1 MPGPQHWL
9 ILPVRAGHGTVKI
22 VPEQG
27 GTLST
32 ITIPEGLAPVTLF
45 GAGDSAL
52 RAIEDGMPSVDI
64 RVQDRTIHVEGPAG
78 AVQAVSALFEEL
90 ISLAESGSPLGP
102 DEVAHAVSLLQASQE
117 KQATVSAAVL
127 SARGHA
133 IRPRSETQAKYVQAM
148 DESTVVFGIG
158 PAGTGKTYLAMAK
171 AVQQLLDGVVRR
183 IIVTRPAV
191 EAGESLGFLPGSL
204 TEKVDPYLRPV
215 YDALGDML
223 EPETLVELR
232 ESGTIEVAPLAY
244 MRGRTLN
251 DAFIILDEAQ
261 NTTKMQM
268 KMFLTRL
275 GFNSTMVITGDPTQ
289 VDLPKGNLSGLVDAV
304 NVLAGIDGIEFCKFS
319 SADVVRH
326 ATVRAIIDAYD
337 RRDSA
342 KERLK
347 HEY

>member
-78 AVQAVSALFEEL
+78 VVQAVTALFEEL

-133 IRPRSETQAKYVQAM
+133 IRPRSETQAKYVRAM

-191 EAGESLGFLPGSL
+191 EAGE
-204 TEKVDPYLRPV
+204 
-215 YDALGDML
+215 
-223 EPETLVELR
+223 
-232 ESGTIEVAPLAY
+232 
-244 MRGRTLN
+244 
-251 DAFIILDEAQ
+251 
-261 NTTKMQM
+261 
-268 KMFLTRL
+268 
-275 GFNSTMVITGDPTQ
+275 
-289 VDLPKGNLSGLVDAV
+289 
-304 NVLAGIDGIEFCKFS
+304 
-319 SADVVRH
+319 
-326 ATVRAIIDAYD
+326 
-337 RRDSA
+337 
-342 KERLK
+342 
-347 HEY
+347 